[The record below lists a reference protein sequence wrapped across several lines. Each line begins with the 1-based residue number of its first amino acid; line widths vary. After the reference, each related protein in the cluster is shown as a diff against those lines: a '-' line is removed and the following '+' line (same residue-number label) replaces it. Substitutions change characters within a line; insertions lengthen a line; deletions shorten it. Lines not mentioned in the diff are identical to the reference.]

1 MDIDKIDPLTR
12 VKVKV
17 NGIDFKGK
25 LLPKEGESYVLKLDS
40 GYNVG
45 ILPKNIGSVEEL
57 KSEDER
63 ENNQQKNKSIIQNND
78 LPKIKILHT
87 GGTIASKVDYKT
99 GGVIADFTPE
109 ALIGMFP
116 ELTEIANIESQ
127 FMGNMWSDDFR
138 FAHFNKLANAVLE
151 GVKSGVNKFIITS
164 GTDFLHYLSSALS
177 FILKDVPA
185 SVAVVG
191 AQRSSDRGSSDAGM
205 NLIGAAVYL
214 ANTNFYGV
222 VACMHA
228 SIEDT
233 TCNIIQGTHARKM
246 HSTRRDAF
254 QSINAPIIATVDY
267 EKRSI
272 KQIEKLIEI
281 KKDIPTQLPL
291 FKENLKVGILYSKP
305 NLFAEEVLAY
315 KNFDGL
321 ILVGSGLGHF
331 PISKPNDD
339 CSEHEKIKLAIK
351 ELANNI
357 PVAMSVQT
365 INGRVHM
372 DVYSPGRELQEM
384 GVIGNSSVM
393 TPETSYIKLSWLLS
407 NYSKDEIKYLFLE
420 DIVGELNSNESNK
433 LI

>member
-1 MDIDKIDPLTR
+1 MDIDKIPPLTH

-17 NGIDFKGK
+17 NGTEFKGK

-45 ILPKNIGSVEEL
+45 IFPKNIESVEEL
-57 KSEDER
+57 EE
-63 ENNQQKNKSIIQNND
+63 EQTLQEQQNSDSIIQNED

-138 FAHFNKLANAVLE
+138 FAHFNQLASAVLD
-151 GVKSGVNKFIITS
+151 GVNSGINKFIVTS

-177 FILKDVPA
+177 FVLKDVPA

-214 ANTNFYGV
+214 SKTNFQGV
-222 VACMHA
+222 VTCMHA
-228 SIEDT
+228 SVEDT
-233 TCNIIQGTHARKM
+233 TCNIIHGTHARKM

-254 QSINAPIIATVDY
+254 QSINTPIIATVDY
-267 EKRSI
+267 EKRTV
-272 KQIEKLIEI
+272 KQIEIMNEI
-281 KKDIPTQLPL
+281 KSEIPSRLPL
-291 FKENLKVGILYSKP
+291 FKEDLKVGLLYSKP
-305 NLFAEEVLAY
+305 NLYAQEILAY
-315 KNFDGL
+315 QNFDGL
-321 ILVGSGLGHF
+321 ILAGSGLGHF

-339 CSEHEKIKLAIK
+339 CSEHEKIKSAIS
-351 ELANNI
+351 ELAKSI

-372 DVYSPGRELQEM
+372 NVYSPGRELQEM
-384 GVIGNSSVM
+384 GVIGHGSVM

-407 NYSKDEIKYLFLE
+407 NYSKEEVKEFYTKDV
-420 DIVGELNSNESNK
+420 VGELNSNEPNK
-433 LI
+433 LL